1 MIHWEPV
8 APRAVSRAVRED
20 DASIILAVYRVR
32 AESALSA
39 RISFPDGSVHPFS
52 GPFASPRGVAVSRS
66 ADGSRFLVDAAAS
79 GPFRAARTGKL
90 KALCVF
96 FPWRWEEPK
105 TRLVLVPEAVGTG
118 VVQYLV
124 REPSAARVYVPPAVS
139 ALAAN
144 AAEVVGSV
152 SSLPATPVCAPGTP
166 AALAGRALAAKAA
179 KVVGSV
185 SSLPA
190 APVCAPETPLVA
202 SRDAIASWASQRG
215 LPHSP
220 FVLDQVNKKRRAL
233 GLAPFALPE
242 RALR

>member
-8 APRAVSRAVRED
+8 APRARSRAVRED

-39 RISFPDGSVHPFS
+39 RISFPDTSAHPFF
-52 GPFASPRGVAVSRS
+52 GPFEAPRGVAVSRS
-66 ADGSRFLVDAAAS
+66 ADGSRFLVDATAS

-105 TRLVLVPEAVGTG
+105 TRLVLVAEAVGTG

-124 REPSAARVYVPPAVS
+124 REPPTARVYVAPAVS
-139 ALAAN
+139 ALAVN
-144 AAEVVGSV
+144 
-152 SSLPATPVCAPGTP
+152 
-166 AALAGRALAAKAA
+166 AA
-179 KVVGSV
+179 KVVGGV

-190 APVCAPETPLVA
+190 APVCAPETPIVA

-220 FVLDQVNKKRRAL
+220 FVLDQVNRKRRAL

-242 RALR
+242 RARR